1 VVVETDAV
9 VNRGS
14 LRESLRLRPEV
25 LRRLGW
31 HYVRVHS
38 FELFGDPETVAA
50 RIAKLIG
57 ATVEVETVTAPID
70 IPVAG

>member
-1 VVVETDAV
+1 
-9 VNRGS
+9 
-14 LRESLRLRPEV
+14 

-38 FELFGDPETVAA
+38 FELFGNPEAVAA

-57 ATVEVETVTAPID
+57 ANADADPETAPID